1 MFRPR
6 PRSFRRIILIR
17 ILLVSIPILLLGQ
30 YVTHRKARRSLLDT
44 ARQNL
49 TSSAVRKAKD
59 IDLSIQSLQGSLQTV
74 SQSSMLQSGTLS
86 EAQTQLKQFTDRL
99 SIEID
104 CIQLNEGETDAIALS
119 SCDTPLIPP
128 STPLPWLQE
137 QLKTEQSSFY
147 LVSVDQ
153 FSANQPPESRPQ
165 SEDSNKTESSKPNQ
179 QSEELPQDHRYANFD
194 VVLATPVYSPTGQLR
209 YTLSIRAVLAQLE
222 NTGPR
227 SLVGDTVII
236 DQDGVILTH
245 PDAEQVGQNVS
256 QVGDTDRLTSILGDV
271 RAGNSATLHLYS
283 FIPGDRELQKNK
295 IPVINSIFLRMQG
308 LIGTVLNLNSRHEW
322 LAGYHGIQVSISPQE
337 SKTWTVLAVTPIDNA
352 LHGLKDIRQVL
363 IWLTLGLLSANGLLA
378 LYIARGLSLPIEH
391 LSKYAQEIQDLSHL
405 KEAPRNLKIY
415 ELDHLAKVLT
425 RMMKR
430 LEERARELRHAWQDA
445 QLANQLKSEFLAN
458 TSHELRTPLNAIIGC
473 IRLVRDGCCDDRN
486 EELEFLERADNAA
499 IHLLRIIN
507 DILDIAKIESGTLAL
522 KLEPVDLRQVLEEVI
537 DLQTVQI
544 QQKGLE
550 LIKPDLQSLICVR
563 ADRSKLKQVVLN
575 IVNNAIK
582 FTEEGS
588 ITIDVRVETH
598 QSQTEKLAE
607 NGQQLKA
614 EKSEPTESRVL
625 IAIKD
630 TGIGI
635 DPKQQQKLF
644 RPFVMVDGSTTRKFE
659 GTGLGLAISKNLM
672 NLMGGNID
680 LHSEGLMHGATVV
693 VMLPVI
699 ADPEIEKAED
709 RTPHFKQ
716 LDPKSNAAGSEVIAV
731 GREA

>member
-6 PRSFRRIILIR
+6 PRSFRRILLIR

-59 IDLSIQSLQGSLQTV
+59 FGLSIQSLQGSLQTV
-74 SQSSMLQSGTLS
+74 SQSSMLQRGSLS
-86 EAQTQLKQFTDRL
+86 EAQAQLKQFTHRL
-99 SIEID
+99 SFEVS
-104 CIQLNEGETDAIALS
+104 CIQLNEGKTAAIAFNT
-119 SCDTPLIPP
+119 CDTPLIPA
-128 STPLPWLQE
+128 STPLPWLAE

-153 FSANQPPESRPQ
+153 SSANLPPESRTQPF
-165 SEDSNKTESSKPNQ
+165 ESNKSIEPSA
-179 QSEELPQDHRYANFD
+179 ELPNDRYTNFD
-194 VVLATPVYSPTGQLR
+194 VVLATPVYNQTGQLR

-236 DQDGVILTH
+236 DQNGVILIH
-245 PDAEQVGQNVS
+245 PDAQQVGQKVN
-256 QVGDTDRLTSILGDV
+256 QVGDPDRLTSILGNV
-271 RAGNSATLHLYS
+271 RAGNSDFLHLYS
-283 FIPGDRELQKNK
+283 FLPGGD
-295 IPVINSIFLRMQG
+295 
-308 LIGTVLNLNSRHEW
+308 EW
-322 LAGYHGIQVSISPQE
+322 LAGYNGIEVSISPQE
-337 SKTWTVLAVTPIDNA
+337 SQIWTVLAVTPLDNA
-352 LHGLKDIRQVL
+352 LHGLKDIRQALVL
-363 IWLTLGLLSANGLLA
+363 LTLGLLTANGVLA
-378 LYIARGLSLPIEH
+378 LYIARGLSLPIER
-391 LSKYAQEIQDLSHL
+391 LSQYAQEIQDLSHL

-550 LIKPDLQSLICVR
+550 LIKPDLQSLIFVR

-575 IVNNAIK
+575 IINNAIK

-588 ITIDVRVETH
+588 ITIDVRVEIP
-598 QSQTEKLAE
+598 QSQSEKLAE
-607 NGQQLKA
+607 NGKQPPA
-614 EKSEPTESRVL
+614 EEGEPSPSNVL
-625 IAIKD
+625 ITIKD

-659 GTGLGLAISKNLM
+659 GTGLGLAISKNLL

-680 LHSEGLMHGATVV
+680 LHSDGLMHGATVIV
-693 VMLPVI
+693 TLPVI
-699 ADPEIEKAED
+699 AGPEVDKGKD
-709 RTPHFKQ
+709 KTHHFQ
-716 LDPKSNAAGSEVIAV
+716 HREPKSNPAGSEAIAV
-731 GREA
+731 GKEA

>member
-1 MFRPR
+1 MLRPR
-6 PRSFRRIILIR
+6 PRSFRRILLLR

-30 YVTHRKARRSLLDT
+30 YVTLRKARTSLLDT

-49 TSSAVRKAKD
+49 TSSAIRKAED
-59 IDLSIQSLQGSLQTV
+59 IGLSVQSLQASLQTV
-74 SQSSMLQSGTLS
+74 SQTAKLQSGTLS
-86 EAQTQLKQFTDRL
+86 ETQAQLKQFTRQL
-99 SIEID
+99 SFEVN
-104 CIQLNEGETDAIALS
+104 CIQLNQGQTEAIALS
-119 SCDTPLIPP
+119 TCDTPLIPT
-128 STPLPWLQE
+128 STPLPWLEE

-147 LVSVDQ
+147 LVSVVPS
-153 FSANQPPESRPQ
+153 SANHKHASRA
-165 SEDSNKTESSKPNQ
+165 KSSKSTKARAQ
-179 QSEELPQDHRYANFD
+179 ETELPDDRYSNFD
-194 VVLATPVYSPTGQLR
+194 VVLAAPVYSPTGQLR

-236 DQDGVILTH
+236 DQNGLILIH
-245 PDAEQVGQNVS
+245 PDAQQVGKNIN
-256 QVGDTDRLTSILGDV
+256 QVGDSDRLDSILGDV
-271 RAGNSATLHLYS
+271 RAGNSATLHL
-283 FIPGDRELQKNK
+283 FGFMPEGN
-295 IPVINSIFLRMQG
+295 
-308 LIGTVLNLNSRHEW
+308 EW
-322 LAGYHGIQVSISPQE
+322 LAGYNGVKVSISPQD
-337 SKTWTVLAVTPIDNA
+337 SQIWTVLAVTPLGNA

-363 IWLTLGLLSANGLLA
+363 IWLTLGLLTANCLLA
-378 LYIARGLSLPIEH
+378 LYIARGLSLPIER
-391 LSKYAQEIQDLSHL
+391 LSQYAQEIQDLSHL
-405 KEAPRNLKIY
+405 KEAPRNFKIY
-415 ELDHLAKVLT
+415 ELNHLAKVLT

-430 LEERARELRHAWQDA
+430 LEERAQELRHAWQDA

-473 IRLVRDGCCDDRN
+473 IRLVRDGCCDDRS

-522 KLEPVDLRQVLEEVI
+522 RLESVDLRQVLEEVI

-550 LIKPDLQSLICVR
+550 LIKPDLKSLILVR
-563 ADRSKLKQVVLN
+563 ADRSKLKQVILN
-575 IVNNAIK
+575 IINNAVK

-588 ITIDVRVETH
+588 ITIDVRVETNRS
-598 QSQTEKLAE
+598 QSEKLAK
-607 NGQQLKA
+607 NGKQPNA
-614 EKSEPTESRVL
+614 EESESAESRVL

-672 NLMGGNID
+672 NLMGGNIN
-680 LHSEGLMHGATVV
+680 LHSEGLMQGATVI
-693 VMLPVI
+693 VMLPVM
-699 ADPEIEKAED
+699 ANSEIKKDED
-709 RTPHFKQ
+709 TPAHFQQTSKNN
-716 LDPKSNAAGSEVIAV
+716 SAGSEAIAV
-731 GREA
+731 GKEV